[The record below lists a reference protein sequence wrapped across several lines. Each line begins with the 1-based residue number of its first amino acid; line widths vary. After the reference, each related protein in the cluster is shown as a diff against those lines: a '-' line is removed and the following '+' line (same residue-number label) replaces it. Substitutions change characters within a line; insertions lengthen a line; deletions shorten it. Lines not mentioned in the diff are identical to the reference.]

1 MFKILET
8 PRDAMQGLERF
19 IPTKDKITLI
29 NSTLKVGFDIVDVG
43 SFVSPKA
50 IPQMADIA
58 EVMDNLDF
66 SETRSKIFA
75 LVASVRGGHD
85 AAQYDAV
92 DFIGF
97 PFSTSHTFL
106 KRNINS
112 DFRKAEATIDELQNI
127 CIKSGKKLLLYF
139 SMAFG
144 NPYNDSDDTGLLLNW
159 TEKFKRKGIE
169 FLSLSDITS
178 VSTPGAISNTYKIL
192 TDNYPNINFGLHLH
206 IKAGENGYRKIEAAY
221 QNGCSIFEGV
231 INGLG
236 GCPMTGYEMI
246 GNMTTGTIVDFATKN
261 NIPTG
266 IDPEQFEAA
275 KFKAMELL

>member
-29 NSTLKVGFDIVDVG
+29 NSILKVGFDIVDIG
-43 SFVSPKA
+43 SFVSPKT
-50 IPQMADIA
+50 IPQMADTA
-58 EVMDNLDF
+58 EVINNIDL
-66 SETRSKIFA
+66 STTKSKIFA
-75 LVASVRGGHD
+75 LVASTRGGQD
-85 AAQYDAV
+85 AAKYEAI

-97 PFSTSHTFL
+97 PFSTSYTFL

-144 NPYNDSDDTGLLLNW
+144 NPYNDSDDTGLLLDW
-159 TEKFKRKGIE
+159 TEKFKKKGIDY
-169 FLSLSDITS
+169 LSLSDITS
-178 VSTPGAISNTYKIL
+178 VATPGAISNTYKIL
-192 TDNYPNINFGLHLH
+192 TDNYPEINFGLHLH
-206 IKAGENGYRKIEAAY
+206 IKAGENGYRKIESAY
-221 QNGCSIFEGV
+221 KNGCSVFEGV

-246 GNMTTGTIVDFATKN
+246 GNLTTGTIVDFANKN
-261 NIPTG
+261 NIETG
-266 IDPEQFEAA
+266 VNPENFEAA
-275 KFKAMELL
+275 KYKAMELL